1 MDGRTGNLLV
11 QAGNVVKAN
20 EDNPLVVI
28 AQVHPIYVSFSVPEQ
43 HLAAI
48 KQYQAGGGL
57 KVEARSTADNAAPPA
72 P

>member
-28 AQVHPIYVSFSVPEQ
+28 AQVRPIYVSFAVPEQ

-48 KQYQAGGGL
+48 KR
-57 KVEARSTADNAAPPA
+57 VSRARAR
-72 P
+72 

>member
-28 AQVHPIYVSFSVPEQ
+28 AQVQPIYVSFAVPEQ
-43 HLAAI
+43 HLTAI
-48 KQYQAGGGL
+48 KQYRAAGTL
-57 KVEARSTADNAAPPA
+57 KVEAC
-72 P
+72 